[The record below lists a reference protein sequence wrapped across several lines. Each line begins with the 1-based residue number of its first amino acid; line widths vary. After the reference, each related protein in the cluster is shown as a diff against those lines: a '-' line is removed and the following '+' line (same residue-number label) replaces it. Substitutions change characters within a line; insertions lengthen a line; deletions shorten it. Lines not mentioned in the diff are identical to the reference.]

1 MATGPGRTPGPR
13 LQNHLFGRDLVPEV
27 TALWAGSCPIKDDPD
42 HFFLQAGVEWVKMEV
57 VKKIAILGST
67 GSIGRSTLAVVAEH
81 PQEFTVAGLAAGRNV
96 ELLAAQIGQFQPA
109 LVSVQDEEAAARLR
123 QLLPSGNTRQ
133 ILAGPQGAATVATAA
148 GADLVVSAM
157 VGAAGLEPTLAAIEA
172 GIPVALANKE
182 TLVAAGSLV
191 MAAARKKGVALLP
204 VDSEHSA
211 LMQAME
217 GQRREDVKKLWL
229 TASGGPFRSWPAE
242 KLAEVTPA
250 QALRHPNW
258 SMGAKITIDSAT
270 MMNKAL
276 EVIEA
281 SVLFGLPVDR
291 IGVYIHPQ
299 SIIHSLVEYV
309 DGSVIA
315 QLGVPDMRLPIA
327 YALTYPRRL
336 PLSGPPLDL
345 GQIAQLTFE
354 EPDLQRFPSLKLG
367 YEAARAGG
375 TMPAVLNAANEVA
388 VAAFLEER
396 LSYRGIPRVVAAT
409 MEAHTPAPLASL
421 AQVLEVN
428 RWARE
433 CAQDLIARKGA
444 GNPS

>member
-1 MATGPGRTPGPR
+1 
-13 LQNHLFGRDLVPEV
+13 
-27 TALWAGSCPIKDDPD
+27 
-42 HFFLQAGVEWVKMEV
+42 MEV
-57 VKKIAILGST
+57 VKKLAILGST

-81 PQEFTVAGLAAGRNV
+81 SREFTVAGLAAGRNV
-96 ELLAAQIGQFQPA
+96 ELLAGQIGQFRPA
-109 LVSVQDEEAAARLR
+109 LVSVQDEEAASRLKT
-123 QLLPSGNTRQ
+123 LLPAGNRLE
-133 ILAGPQGAATVATAA
+133 IMAGPKGAAAVATAA

-172 GIPVALANKE
+172 GISVALANKE

-229 TASGGPFRSWPAE
+229 TASGGPFRSWPGD
-242 KLAEVTPA
+242 KLARVTPA

-258 SMGAKITIDSAT
+258 NMGAKITIDSAT

-281 SVLFGLPVDR
+281 SVLFGLPVER

-299 SIIHSLVEYV
+299 SIIHSLVEFV
-309 DGSVIA
+309 DGSVLA

-336 PLSGPPLDL
+336 PLSGPSLDL
-345 GQIAQLTFE
+345 SQIAQLTFE
-354 EPDLQRFPSLKLG
+354 EPDLERFPSLRLG

-396 LSYRGIPRVVAAT
+396 LSYQGIPRVVAAT
-409 MEAHTPAPLASL
+409 MGAHTPEPLQSL
-421 AQVLEVN
+421 EQVLKVN